1 MFSGATSIPNVS
13 LPHIERTRHLH
24 ARPGPGSTPT
34 DLALSKNGQFLFS
47 VNPGSG
53 TIAGWRI
60 GSDGA
65 LAFTGAA
72 AGIPASAS
80 GIADVKE
87 QTWTCEPGG
96 QGYPTWSLAED
107 FPHRDSSTATFAIR
121 PSRFPAV
128 FKAAVRAGTALSAAR
143 PERGD
148 EAVCSS
154 AAAVAAPTRCRIYG
168 EAAPAQFEPI
178 TVHLPLVV
186 THPHFLSVI
195 PNPVPRS
202 FRVIKR
208 LVPRSERIE

>member
-96 QGYPTWSLAED
+96 QGTPLGASPKTFPTEIRARRHSPYGRRVSLPYSKPQSEREQPYLPLDLSAAMKQSVRA
-107 FPHRDSSTATFAIR
+107 PPLSRLRLAAVSMAKPRRPSLS
-121 PSRFPAV
+121 PSRFI
-128 FKAAVRAGTALSAAR
+128 S
-143 PERGD
+143 
-148 EAVCSS
+148 
-154 AAAVAAPTRCRIYG
+154 
-168 EAAPAQFEPI
+168 
-178 TVHLPLVV
+178 
-186 THPHFLSVI
+186 
-195 PNPVPRS
+195 RS
-202 FRVIKR
+202 
-208 LVPRSERIE
+208 